1 MTPAEVAV
9 LIARLNGVIADA
21 QALQID
27 IQRQTIERRTAERG
41 MVQANGPRASSPRPT
56 PDQS

>member
-1 MTPAEVAV
+1 MTPAEVAA

-27 IQRQTIERRTAERG
+27 IQRQTIERRNVERG
-41 MVQANGPRASSPRPT
+41 MVQANGPRAK
-56 PDQS
+56 PDRS